1 MPFSHFRSRSESSIG
16 RASQHSF
23 HSSSPMSGNE
33 TSPLLQNGHSNG
45 GSQHQ
50 FVHRFAHFLS
60 TPDDEPTWLA
70 SYKFFI
76 FGSYFNILLV
86 FIPLSFISHW
96 LDWDAAL
103 RFSFSFIAIMPLAKV
118 HTPCAYK
125 RQTNVI
131 LLAAYRCL
139 VTLRNR
145 CRSSL
150 GKQ

>member
-1 MPFSHFRSRSESSIG
+1 
-16 RASQHSF
+16 
-23 HSSSPMSGNE
+23 MSGNE
-33 TSPLLQNGHSNG
+33 TSPLLENGHNNG

-50 FVHRFAHFLS
+50 IVHRFAHFLS

-118 HTPCAYK
+118 LILSCSKGNAGLTSFCTPLTDAW
-125 RQTNVI
+125 
-131 LLAAYRCL
+131 
-139 VTLRNR
+139 
-145 CRSSL
+145 
-150 GKQ
+150 